1 MDRVISTAPSNVS
14 LDALANGEIERLVWL
29 TGNNFSG
36 RSAILHD
43 ACDRYADRPGS
54 AIYIPPELHNAIS
67 GLVPTVN
74 EEILLHL
81 GRCKRKDHYWNLTK
95 EWGLQTFANRDPF
108 TLSGGEQSLLV
119 ILCKL
124 ALEPKLLAMD
134 GALEQLDSDNSRRI
148 LSLVCS
154 AGSAPMLPQ
163 ILLTHNGCLPEKFSA
178 NIHHLSASTFKDVVR
193 MDPPPPLDASRF
205 DPPQVREP
213 ASVVLQDLAFHYPHG
228 ATVFHKLNLRLEP
241 GRIYR
246 LAGPNG
252 CGKSTLARLLTG
264 VLRPGHGRILLNGK
278 RFNSYARPGTLARLH
293 FQSPDSQLFESTVRD
308 ELKSLPAP
316 TALAAARFAG
326 LEGFLEQ
333 HPFDLPFV
341 LRKRLALTLVFHTSA
356 PWLIFDEPTLGQD
369 ETTRT
374 ALGHSLRKL
383 AIAGHGII
391 LISHNSEFAQSF
403 SDEELNLG
411 KIANG

>member
-1 MDRVISTAPSNVS
+1 MDRVTATARSNVS
-14 LDALANGEIERLVWL
+14 LEALANGEIERLVWL

-43 ACDRYADRPGS
+43 ACERYADRPGS

-81 GRCKRKDHYWNLTK
+81 GRCERKDHYWNLMK
-95 EWGLQTFANRDPF
+95 EWGLALFADRDPF

-134 GALEQLDSDNSRRI
+134 GALEQLDSNNSRGI
-148 LSLVCS
+148 LNLFCS
-154 AGSAPMLPQ
+154 AGSVPKPPQ
-163 ILLTHNGCLPEKFSA
+163 IILTHNGWLPENGAFKFK
-178 NIHHLSASTFKDVVR
+178 HLPASTFPDLVR
-193 MDPPPPLDASRF
+193 LASPPPLDASRF

-213 ASVVLQDLAFHYPHG
+213 ASVVLQNLAFWYPHG
-228 ATVFHKLNLRLEP
+228 APVFRKLNLRLEP

-252 CGKSTLARLLTG
+252 SGKSTLARLLTG
-264 VLRPGHGRILLNGK
+264 VLRPSHGEILLNG
-278 RFNSYARPGTLARLH
+278 RPFDSYAHPGTLARLH

-308 ELKSLPAP
+308 ELQSLPTPA
-316 TALAAARFAG
+316 AMAAARFAG
-326 LEGFLEQ
+326 LEGFLGQ

-341 LRKRLALTLVFHTSA
+341 LRKRLALTLIFHTSA

-369 ETTRT
+369 ETARI
-374 ALGHSLRKL
+374 ALGQSLRKL
-383 AIAGHGII
+383 AKAGYGII
-391 LISHNSEFAQSF
+391 LISHNQEFACSY
-403 SDEELNLG
+403 SDEEVDLPQLINT
-411 KIANG
+411 